1 MKELQRHIDLVKDS
15 INQAQKIRDVESLSE
30 EMLSRFFVIFPEAEE
45 IFAPFDRKKVNMTKF
60 YRVGE
65 ALLDVL
71 EHPQYSETALNEE
84 VYRHKTYNIKDK
96 EYYFV
101 MADTYVQTL
110 KSTLQ
115 DSWTAEHDE
124 VWSDTLNAL
133 KHNIN
138 LAAKQ
143 LL

>member
-1 MKELQRHIDLVKDS
+1 MEELKKHLALVKSS
-15 INQAQKIRDVESLSE
+15 IKQAQEIRDIESLSE
-30 EMLSRFFVIFPEAEE
+30 EMLDRFFTIFPEAEE

-65 ALLDVL
+65 ALVDVL

-84 VYRHKTYNIKDK
+84 VYRHKTYDIKDK

-110 KSTLQ
+110 KSTLK
-115 DSWTAEHDE
+115 DNWTSEHDE
-124 VWSDTLNAL
+124 VWNDTLDAL
-133 KHNIN
+133 KHNVN